1 MTKKNSSGLG
11 LDSVGDLSNFL
22 EASDDTAAGKPLML
36 NVDAIEPDPN
46 QPRQQDNP
54 GFSDESIGELAG
66 TIKARGVKMPISVR
80 ENPEHQGRYII
91 NHGERRWRGTRKA
104 GLKQIPAFIDNDY
117 SDDDQVIENIQRN
130 DLTAREIAVH
140 IGRKLSAGV
149 TKSQIAKILG
159 KSPSFVTQHAAL
171 LDLPECIAKAFNNG
185 LIRDVTVVNELVTA
199 YKQDPA
205 EVEKLLEENA
215 GEDITRSAVKV
226 FREYLDD
233 KEAHKRDPNTI
244 DAFNGVSDA
253 DDEFHSEG
261 DNDDAPEETDDN
273 DVTDKT
279 RKTPEKESD
288 PDKFKKAI
296 VIVEYLGEQGRILL
310 NKRPSEEGL
319 AWIKFDTSGEEEELN
334 LENVKIIC
342 LMEG

>member
-1 MTKKNSSGLG
+1 MSKKNSGLG

-22 EASDDTAAGKPLML
+22 DPDVGSDGKPLML
-36 NVDAIEPDPN
+36 DIDAIDPDPE
-46 QPRQQDNP
+46 QPRKQDNP
-54 GFSDESIGELAG
+54 GFSEESIKELAD

-80 ENPEHQGRYII
+80 ENPEQAGRYII
-91 NHGERRWRGTRKA
+91 NHGERRWRGSKVA
-104 GLKQIPAFIDNDY
+104 GKKQIPAFIDNDY

-140 IGRKLSAGV
+140 IGRKLAAGV
-149 TKSQIAKILG
+149 TKSQIAKTLG
-159 KSPSFVTQHAAL
+159 KSPAFVTQHAAL
-171 LDLPECIAKAFNNG
+171 LDLPDCIADAFNKG

-199 YKQDPA
+199 YKQDPD
-205 EVEKLLEENA
+205 EVQKLLEENE

-226 FREYLDD
+226 FREFLDD
-233 KEAHKRDPNTI
+233 KEANKRDPLTI
-244 DAFNGVSDA
+244 DAFNGRA
-253 DDEFHSEG
+253 DGDEGESH
-261 DNDDAPEETDDN
+261 DDDDGIDEN

-279 RKTPEKESD
+279 RKKPEKETD

-296 VIVEYLGEQGRILL
+296 VIVEYLGEQGRLLL
-310 NKRPSEEGL
+310 NKRPTEEGL
-319 AWIKFDTSGEEEELN
+319 AWIKFDSTGVEEELN